1 MNAST
6 PSLFEHVPASPA
18 GVPSVQADDALR
30 GALSSPLS
38 LRHVA
43 RFPLSRSLRLL
54 RAALTLWLLVAFV
67 GASMVASVLAHVFQP
82 GDSMRVE
89 VAVLVCVGGI
99 ALAWFAL
106 HRLRVLVDRASHLD
120 W

>member
-6 PSLFEHVPASPA
+6 PSLFEHVPAPFA
-18 GVPSVQADDALR
+18 GVPSAQSDDALR
-30 GALSSPLS
+30 GALSPPPHHLARLPLG
-38 LRHVA
+38 
-43 RFPLSRSLRLL
+43 RSLRLL

-67 GASMVASVLAHVFQP
+67 GASMVTSVLAHVFQS

-89 VAVLVCVGGI
+89 VAVFVCVGGI
-99 ALAWFAL
+99 ALTWFAL
-106 HRLRVLVDRASHLD
+106 RRLRVLIDRADHLD